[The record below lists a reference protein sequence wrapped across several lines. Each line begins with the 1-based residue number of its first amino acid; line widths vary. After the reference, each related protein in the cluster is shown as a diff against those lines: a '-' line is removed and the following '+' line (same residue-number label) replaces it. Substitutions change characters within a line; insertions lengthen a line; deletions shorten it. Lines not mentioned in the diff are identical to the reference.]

1 MTNTTTITD
10 STTLTGSW
18 VLDTDRTVI
27 RFETKMMWVIS
38 VKGTFKAV
46 EGHGNVDADG
56 TVTGSLYV
64 DMASVD
70 TKIAKR
76 DRHLR
81 SPDFFD
87 VEKYPTMTFTVT
99 TGHATATRPVELT
112 GTLTIHGQTR
122 PLALVAD
129 IKTTGRSLTL
139 TSETEIDRSD
149 WGMALSKGPG
159 KGPSMKNRIT
169 IAAHFNKV

>member
-1 MTNTTTITD
+1 MTDTTTD
-10 STTLTGSW
+10 PTTLTGSW
-18 VLDTDRTVI
+18 VLDTDETVI
-27 RFETKMMWVIS
+27 KFETKMMWVIS

-99 TGHATATRPVELT
+99 AGHATTNGSVELA

-122 PLALVAD
+122 PLTLVAD
-129 IKTTGRSLTL
+129 LRATGSSLTL

-149 WGMALSKGPG
+149 WGISLSKGPG